1 MISRI
6 DVPRGTPYTVPG
18 KSRGSCTDQ
27 SSSWRSG
34 GNSRAGSP
42 AAIQPMGTT
51 VPGSRT
57 EFTCSTL
64 LILSS
69 LPRPATDPGNIDT
82 PVATTITSA
91 TGDFTAAT
99 ATWAPGESGDKV
111 VAVTATDDQ
120 LVEATVENLA
130 LMTVLNHQAVADPE
144 LRALWSQI
152 QGEAVHRTAVYVGQ
166 HAKSGR
172 VHPVADPEALG
183 LMGAGMNDRYAPLVV
198 AGETTVAAA
207 VEEMHR
213 IWMACLGR

>member
-1 MISRI
+1 MTQGWAVRE
-6 DVPRGTPYTVPG
+6 DH
-18 KSRGSCTDQ
+18 D
-27 SSSWRSG
+27 
-34 GNSRAGSP
+34 RADAKRHGELLD
-42 AAIQPMGTT
+42 AAREAFEELGY
-51 VPGSRT
+51 G
-57 EFTCSTL
+57 
-64 LILSS
+64 
-69 LPRPATDPGNIDT
+69 
-82 PVATTITSA
+82 ATTIAEITRRAGVSRA
-91 TGDFTAAT
+91 TFYVYFASKEQVFAVLAEQVRDRFLRAQDL
-99 ATWAPGESGDKV
+99 SGIDR
-111 VAVTATDDQ
+111 DDVDGV
-120 LVEATVENLA
+120 LRRTIETTLEATVENLA

-172 VHPVADPEALG
+172 VNPVADPEALG